1 MFKRR
6 LRKETEQFDKKLA
19 YEMLSEI
26 LGWLYAATDKIE
38 DYGGAYSDCHETDK
52 YEVESQEISTTI
64 YEEAASLIN
73 ELAQEIGVIGLKEH
87 VKPAKVFTGLIFEE
101 F

>member
-6 LRKETEQFDKKLA
+6 LRKETEQFDKKLV

-26 LGWLYAATDKIE
+26 LGWLDAATDKIE
-38 DYGGAYSDCHETDK
+38 DYGGAYSDCRGTDK
-52 YEVESQEISTTI
+52 YEAESQMTSTAI

-73 ELAQEIGVIGLKEH
+73 ELAQEIGVVGLKGY
-87 VKPAKVFTGLIFEE
+87 VKPTKMFTGSIFEG